1 MFYFNS
7 YIDIIYVRMEDLMKK
22 IISLFCVFVL
32 SISLIGCKK
41 EDSFVYLNKNVKC
54 ELLDV
59 LLITN
64 DKDNS
69 TYYYFLANITNSG
82 KKPYDTKDLSY
93 KVTENDKKDIS
104 IIDKYQSVPSYTLQK
119 GESTYIYGY
128 IGFPNN
134 DQKNLGI
141 SFTKEKEFLSFNSF
155 DVRKSSND
163 SVNKSKKLKYIFFE
177 DETLKISVDASK
189 ATFDFEYGKTVLKNI
204 KIKYKNK
211 TKNRIIVPYL
221 TPTATLEGVNLSNQD
236 YSSYSLEDMKNVDFT
251 TNGLPPKS
259 ESFDGNPVG
268 YILYFLEKG
277 QSLDANVSFE
287 FENAIPDFTD
297 TETKPF
303 TVNIN
308 SKPFGVSNS
317 FKIEL

>member
-1 MFYFNS
+1 
-7 YIDIIYVRMEDLMKK
+7 MKK
-22 IISLFCVFVL
+22 IISIFCTFILCFTLF
-32 SISLIGCKK
+32 GCKK

-104 IIDKYQSVPSYTLQK
+104 IIDKYQSVPSYTLEK

-134 DQKNLGI
+134 DQENLGI
-141 SFTKEKEFLSFNSF
+141 SFTKEKKFLSFNSF
-155 DVRKSSND
+155 DVRKSSD
-163 SVNKSKKLKYIFFE
+163 DHVNKSKKLKYTFFE
-177 DETLKISVDASK
+177 DDTLKISVDATS
-189 ATFDFEYGKTVLKNI
+189 ATYDFEYGKTVLKNI

-221 TPTATLEGVNLSNQD
+221 TPTASLEGVNLSNQD

-251 TNGLPPKS
+251 TNGLSPKS
-259 ESFDGNPVG
+259 ESFEGNPTG
-268 YILYFLEKG
+268 YVLYFLEKG
-277 QSLDANVSFE
+277 KSLETNVSFE
-287 FENAIPDFTD
+287 FENALPDFTD
-297 TETKPF
+297 TSTKPF
-303 TVNIN
+303 TVHIN

-317 FKIEL
+317 FKIGL